1 MTRGTGNKPSMI
13 MYCALSAINSCRP
26 TLKYQRDRTWLQPAR
41 PGRLLSTGGKPL
53 RVKLIVRKEGTALYE
68 NIHEIVDAES
78 FGRAFTRV
86 WTQLQNEK
94 LQETTSIGELM
105 EVMNNDLIET
115 LDGTEIQ
122 FEMI

>member
-1 MTRGTGNKPSMI
+1 M
-13 MYCALSAINSCRP
+13 
-26 TLKYQRDRTWLQPAR
+26 
-41 PGRLLSTGGKPL
+41 